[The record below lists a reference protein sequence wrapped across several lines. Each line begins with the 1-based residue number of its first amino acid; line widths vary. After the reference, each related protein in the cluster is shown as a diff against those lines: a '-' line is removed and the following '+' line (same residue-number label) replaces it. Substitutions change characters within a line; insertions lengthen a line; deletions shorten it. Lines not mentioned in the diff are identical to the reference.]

1 MRAFVSRVL
10 EKENKGVRRQQQHM
24 NRDDDDVVAASA
36 EAAAVAA
43 SAWRERARV
52 RADTT

>member
-24 NRDDDDVVAASA
+24 NRDDDVVAASA
-36 EAAAVAA
+36 EAAVAA

>member
-1 MRAFVSRVL
+1 MRALVSRVL

-24 NRDDDDVVAASA
+24 NRDDDVVAASA